1 MAEVIFVGLGANL
14 GDPRSQ
20 LRKAVHLCAL
30 RFSNL
35 RLAPLYRTQPVGP
48 QPQPDFYNSVLEATT
63 TLSPHQTFEAL
74 QAIERGLGRVREA
87 RWGPRLIDLDLL
99 VYGGSSVQTPELVV
113 PHPELHRRRFV
124 LVPLADLA
132 PKLLIAGQNRDVAA
146 LLADLPASDGDVV
159 QVAEDWLSP

>member
-1 MAEVIFVGLGANL
+1 VAEVIFVGLGANL
-14 GDPRSQ
+14 GDPIGQ
-20 LRKAVHLCAL
+20 LRKAVQLCAL

-48 QPQPDFYNSVLEATT
+48 EPQPDFYNSVLQATT
-63 TLSPHQTFEAL
+63 TLSPEQTFEAL
-74 QAIERGLGRVREA
+74 QAVERTLGRVRQL

-99 VYGGSSVQTPELVV
+99 VYGDRTVQTPKLVV

-132 PKLLIAGQNRDVAA
+132 PQLPIAGQNRDVRA
-146 LLADLPASDGDVV
+146 LLADLAASHGDVV
-159 QVAEDWLSP
+159 QVAKDWLSP